1 MIDYKAA
8 KVTKGASGW
17 GGPLVIKPAD
27 EQKYIVSVT
36 GGGIHPVA
44 QEIAD
49 KTGGIAIDG
58 FEKSVEKEKMV
69 CAVINCGGTARSG
82 VYPKMGVLTVNVFS
96 NSPSGP
102 LAKFIK
108 ETNFVSGVTTDN
120 VESTDGSEEEKQ
132 SGEMDDS
139 AGETEQEAQG
149 SLLNKD
155 VAKHTKDEA
164 KQKVEAKEANNGK
177 KKNPI
182 IRIIEYLG
190 DKVGFVVST
199 FFQAGRD
206 TIDTVIKNILPFM
219 AFVSVLMG
227 IITYTGI
234 GDLIANWVSPLAGS
248 LVGMLI
254 LSLICSIPVISPL
267 LAPGAVIAQV
277 VGVLLGTEV
286 GRGNIPP
293 QMTLPALFAIN
304 PQVGTDFVPVGL
316 TLGEAKPETIEVG
329 VPAVLFSR
337 LVTGPLAVVIAYLAS
352 FGLYS

>member
-1 MIDYKAA
+1 MSDYKAA
-8 KVTKGASGW
+8 KVTKGGSGW
-17 GGPLVIKPAD
+17 GGPLVIKPTD

-49 KTGGIAIDG
+49 KTGGIAVDG
-58 FEKSVEKEKMV
+58 FEKSVEKEEMA

-82 VYPKMGVLTVNVFS
+82 VYPKMGVLTVNVYS

-108 ETNFVSGVTTDN
+108 ETNFVSGVTTDH
-120 VESTDGSEEEKQ
+120 VEAA
-132 SGEMDDS
+132 DDS
-139 AGETEQEAQG
+139 AEVSQSEASNDG
-149 SLLNKD
+149 ADDPKVNESLLDKD
-155 VAKHTKDEA
+155 VAKRTKE
-164 KQKVEAKEANNGK
+164 EAKEKVAAKEGSDGNK
-177 KKNPI
+177 KKNSVN
-182 IRIIEYLG
+182 RIIEVLG

-206 TIDTVIKNILPFM
+206 TIDTIIKNILPFM

-277 VGVLLGTEV
+277 VGVLIGVEV
-286 GRGNIPP
+286 GKGNIPA

-304 PQVGTDFVPVGL
+304 PQAGTDFVPVGL

-337 LVTGPLAVVIAYLAS
+337 LITGPAAVVIAYFAS

>member
-1 MIDYKAA
+1 MSDYRAV
-8 KVTKGASGW
+8 KVTKGSSGW
-17 GGPLVIKPAD
+17 GGPLIIHPND
-27 EQKYIVSVT
+27 EKKYIVSVT

-49 KTGGIAIDG
+49 KSGGIAIDG
-58 FEKSVEKEKMV
+58 FEKSVEKEKMA

-82 VYPKMGVLTVNVFS
+82 VYPKMGILTVNVFS

-108 ETNFVSGVTTDN
+108 ETNFVSGVAAEN
-120 VESTDGSEEEKQ
+120 VEQADSSSEESHPEVK
-132 SGEMDDS
+132 SN
-139 AGETEQEAQG
+139 EQENHT
-149 SLLNKD
+149 SLLDKD
-155 VAKHTKDEA
+155 VAK
-164 KQKVEAKEANNGK
+164 QKKEQAKESVAAQEAGNGR
-177 KKNPI
+177 KKNPVN
-182 IRIIEYLG
+182 RVIEVLG
-190 DKVGFVVST
+190 DKVGNVVST

-206 TIDTVIKNILPFM
+206 TIETVIKNILPFM

-227 IITYTGI
+227 IINYTGI
-234 GDLIANWVSPLAGS
+234 GDWIANTVTPLATS
-248 LVGMLI
+248 LIGMLI

-277 VGVLLGTEV
+277 VGVLIGVEV
-286 GRGNIPP
+286 GKGNIPP

-337 LVTGPLAVVIAYLAS
+337 LVTGPAAVVIAYFAS

>member
-1 MIDYKAA
+1 MSEYQAV
-8 KVTKGASGW
+8 KVSKGSSGW
-17 GGPLVIKPAD
+17 GGPLIIHPTDDK
-27 EQKYIVSVT
+27 KYIISVT

-49 KTGGIAIDG
+49 RTGGIAIDG
-58 FEKSVEKEKMV
+58 FQKSVAKEEMI

-82 VYPKMGVLTVNVFS
+82 VYPKMGIKTINVFS

-102 LAKFIK
+102 LAKFIN
-108 ETNFVSGVTTDN
+108 EENFVSGVTT
-120 VESTDGSEEEKQ
+120 EKIGQADGSSEGNQQEESK
-132 SGEMDDS
+132 D
-139 AGETEQEAQG
+139 QG
-149 SLLNKD
+149 TGNDESLLDKN
-155 VAKHTKDEA
+155 VA
-164 KQKVEAKEANNGK
+164 KQKKEEAKGKVAAQEERQGK
-177 KKNPI
+177 KKNI
-182 IRIIEYLG
+182 INRVIEVLG
-190 DKVGFVVST
+190 DKVGNVVST

-227 IITYTGI
+227 IINYTGI
-234 GDLIANWVSPLAGS
+234 GDFIANTVTPLATS
-248 LVGMLI
+248 LLGMLI
-254 LSLICSIPVISPL
+254 LSLICSIPIISPL

-277 VGVLLGTEV
+277 VGVLIGVEV
-286 GRGNIPP
+286 GKGNIPP

-316 TLGEAKPETIEVG
+316 TLGEAEPETIEVG

-337 LVTGPLAVVIAYLAS
+337 LVTGPAAVVIAYFAS

>member
-1 MIDYKAA
+1 MSDYRAI
-8 KVTKGASGW
+8 KVTKGSSGW
-17 GGPLVIKPAD
+17 GGPLVIEPSD
-27 EQKYIVSVT
+27 EKKYIVSVT
-36 GGGIHPVA
+36 GGGIHSVA

-58 FEKSVEKEKMV
+58 FEKSVEKEEMV

-102 LAKFIK
+102 LAKFIN
-108 ETNFVSGVTTDN
+108 EENFVSGVSTDN
-120 VESTDGSEEEKQ
+120 IEQTDDASSDTQQ
-132 SGEMDDS
+132 SAATGDP
-139 AGETEQEAQG
+139 EQESYS
-149 SLLNKD
+149 SLLDKD
-155 VAKHTKDEA
+155 VARQTKEEA
-164 KQKVEAKEANNGK
+164 KQKVAAKEAGNKK
-177 KKNPI
+177 KKNLI
-182 IRIIEYLG
+182 FRIIEVLG
-190 DKVGFVVST
+190 DKVGQVVST
-199 FFQAGRD
+199 LFQAGRD
-206 TIDTVIKNILPFM
+206 AIETVIKNILPFM

-227 IITYTGI
+227 IISYTGI
-234 GDLIANWVSPLAGS
+234 GDWIANTVTPLAS
-248 LVGMLI
+248 TLVGMLI

-277 VGVLLGTEV
+277 VGVLIGVEV
-286 GRGNIPP
+286 GKGNIPP

-337 LVTGPLAVVIAYLAS
+337 LITGPAAVVIAYFAS